1 MDGCGRGPRV
11 GDPALPVLCQTT
23 KTQWKEK
30 SEMTQ
35 IIKAI
40 FGVLSAANYKKAV
53 LVLTVAYGVL
63 SAARDAVG
71 AILAALQ

>member
-1 MDGCGRGPRV
+1 MAGPRCRPRV
-11 GDPALPVLCQTT
+11 GEPPLRVLL
-23 KTQWKEK
+23 EK
-30 SEMTQ
+30 AEQEETPLTQ

-53 LVLTVAYGVL
+53 LVLTVAYGVI

-71 AILAALQ
+71 AVLAALQ